1 MPIATNPQTG
11 ETVFLADDGAWK
23 PAQVAVN
30 PQTKQM
36 MAHDGQS
43 WVDVPAK
50 SKGVLGYIDDAAR
63 SIANGMTFGYADEFA
78 AKMDELTGRG
88 GSYEQNVAKE
98 RAKDAQI
105 PAAISIPGEIGG
117 AVATTMLAAP
127 FAAAT
132 RVGQAVKALPNALK
146 FGTIGAVE
154 GGLSGSGNAV
164 EGERLAGAG
173 KGAAIG
179 APVGAA
185 APYVVQGIGKG
196 VTALRNAVN
205 PEANVAA
212 DLGRAITRDSDNAAS
227 IMARANNASIDRP
240 GVATLADV
248 GGENVRGLV
257 ERVAQTPGA
266 GRTQVVPALT
276 QRQQGQAARL
286 SQDLRSLTGTARART
301 RQLPMSH

>member
-117 AVATTMLAAP
+117 ACCNNHARSSRRWRYPRWSSRRSSSECFEV
-127 FAAAT
+127 
-132 RVGQAVKALPNALK
+132 
-146 FGTIGAVE
+146 
-154 GGLSGSGNAV
+154 
-164 EGERLAGAG
+164 
-173 KGAAIG
+173 
-179 APVGAA
+179 
-185 APYVVQGIGKG
+185 
-196 VTALRNAVN
+196 RN
-205 PEANVAA
+205 
-212 DLGRAITRDSDNAAS
+212 
-227 IMARANNASIDRP
+227 DR
-240 GVATLADV
+240 
-248 GGENVRGLV
+248 
-257 ERVAQTPGA
+257 
-266 GRTQVVPALT
+266 
-276 QRQQGQAARL
+276 
-286 SQDLRSLTGTARART
+286 SC
-301 RQLPMSH
+301 